1 MSCKCIILVLSS
13 AFFILWVSNY
23 GMLQV
28 SSSVYETFLST
39 SAEPRT
45 SRWQL
50 SPFFPKI
57 SNSEYELAKYENTSF
72 SGARCAPS
80 NIGRS
85 CFTFFLQSKNIIHHI
100 SSKIEQKLSKIEQKK
115 GQRGTDRRT
124 NERKPRFIY
133 KDYFMSSH
141 QQNFAVV
148 REAIIYIP

>member
-80 NIGRS
+80 NLGRS
-85 CFTFFLQSKNIIHHI
+85 CFTFFLQSKNIIYHI
-100 SSKIEQKLSKIEQKK
+100 SSKNEQNRVK
-115 GQRGTDRRT
+115 GGRMDGRT
-124 NERKPRFIY
+124 NG
-133 KDYFMSSH
+133 
-141 QQNFAVV
+141 NLAL
-148 REAIIYIP
+148 YIRITLCHHINRILL

>member
-80 NIGRS
+80 NLGRS
-85 CFTFFLQSKNIIHHI
+85 CFTFFLQSKNIIYHI
-100 SSKIEQKLSKIEQKK
+100 SSKIEQKLSENGVNG
-115 GQRGTDRRT
+115 GQTNRRT
-124 NERKPRFIY
+124 TTLYIFRY
-133 KDYFMSSH
+133 KD
-141 QQNFAVV
+141 
-148 REAIIYIP
+148 EYIFVTFVQ